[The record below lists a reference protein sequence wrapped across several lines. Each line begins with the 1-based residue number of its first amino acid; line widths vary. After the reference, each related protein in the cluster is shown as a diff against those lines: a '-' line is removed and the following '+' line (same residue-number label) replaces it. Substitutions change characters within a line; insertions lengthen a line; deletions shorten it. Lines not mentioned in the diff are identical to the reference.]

1 MTAKPVVVA
10 TDGSGESLRAVE
22 WNRPGGRAQR
32 RTTGDRVGRVVAQ
45 DGRAPAPGRARR
57 RPRLRPRAT

>member
-22 WNRPGGRAQR
+22 WAVREAALCSAPLRIVSAASLPKMVVLPLQR
-32 RTTGDRVGRVVAQ
+32 G
-45 DGRAPAPGRARR
+45 ARR